1 MHRFLRFANLSS
13 LLDNCNRLC
22 NFRYEYLMAPSK
34 CLFWFISI
42 DLAKWIISTLKWTFP
57 VASVSSISLVFYF
70 RFLDSAFSRLWFFL
84 FWTFGFWTLFIWCL
98 FGWWIWTRPRPRS
111 RAWSWLGRTWWRRNS
126 TLIRWTFWVSF
137 WSFVILNDFSWH
149 GLKINIIL
157 YIYFQM

>member
-1 MHRFLRFANLSS
+1 MSNGPVSVLILVYFNWPWKWVKFA
-13 LLDNCNRLC
+13 
-22 NFRYEYLMAPSK
+22 
-34 CLFWFISI
+34 
-42 DLAKWIISTLKWTFP
+42 LKWTFP

-70 RFLDSAFSRLWFFL
+70 RFLDMAFSRLWFFL

-98 FGWWIWTRPRPRS
+98 FGRWIWTRPRPR
-111 RAWSWLGRTWWRRNS
+111 AWSWRGRIWWRRNS

-137 WSFVILNDFSWH
+137 WSFVILNNFLWH